1 MAFDKAKKEEVR
13 EIGERPWNIPVES
26 DIKPIYR
33 CITIIILGTEVTVS
47 KSHYIDDQ
55 GSELREGTK
64 GVIKE
69 VRITEDKVMYSILF
83 EEVHWVFEDMGGV
96 YGSVESSSLWFTVEK
111 MDEMGIVV
119 EGREVNNGN

>member
-13 EIGERPWNIPVES
+13 EVGKRPWNIEITPEH
-26 DIKPIYR
+26 KPIYKMH
-33 CITIIILGTEVTVS
+33 CLVIIGTEVTVS

-69 VRITEDKVMYSILF
+69 VRITADKIIYSILF
-83 EEVHWVFEDMGGV
+83 EEVYWVFEDMGGA

-111 MDEMGIVV
+111 MDELGIKI
-119 EGREVNNGN
+119 EGREVK

>member
-1 MAFDKAKKEEVR
+1 MAFDKAKKEEIVEVGR
-13 EIGERPWNIPVES
+13 RPWNIPIEPET
-26 DIKPIYR
+26 KPIYR

-69 VRITEDKVMYSILF
+69 VRVTEDKIMYSILF
-83 EEVHWVFEDMGGV
+83 EEIYWVFEDMGGV
-96 YGSVESSSLWFTVEK
+96 YGSVEPSSLWFTVEK
-111 MDEMGIVV
+111 MDELGIKV
-119 EGREVNNGN
+119 EGREVK